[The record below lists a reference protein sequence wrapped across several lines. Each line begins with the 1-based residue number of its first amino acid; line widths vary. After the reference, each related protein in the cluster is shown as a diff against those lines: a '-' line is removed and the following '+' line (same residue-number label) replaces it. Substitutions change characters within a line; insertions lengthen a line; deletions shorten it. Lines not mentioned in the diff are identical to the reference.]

1 MMRRNRFKGCF
12 QPIGKTMH
20 HWGYIVIGS
29 VVGSTLLSVAA
40 NIASPQSIAQAQT
53 NPQANQKD
61 SLGES
66 LLNNML
72 GADALRPQNSAPNT
86 APNTTQP
93 AQTAPTSTPSRGRQ
107 IVQATTFPDIQG
119 NWAQAFIQALASR
132 GIIRGFPDGTFR
144 PNAPVTRAQF
154 AAMIRQA
161 FEQPLERPATQFS
174 DIPANFWALDAI
186 QEAYRMG
193 FMEGYPNNIFLPD
206 QNIPRVQVLVALVS
220 GLDLS
225 APAQS
230 TALLNRTFQ
239 DAAQIP
245 DWAQTS
251 IAAATVN
258 QMVVNYPNVAF
269 LNPNQTATRA
279 DVAAFIYQALVS
291 RGQLPQIPPST
302 VASRYIVGYEPI
314 AQDPPPPTPEQ
325 VAALRRQYLLPAP
338 PVEEQLRRIVR
349 GGSSINTPTAFGAQT
364 GNIFFGATY
373 QEQVRFFDEDDGAV
387 VVGFGV
393 GDARKIVALETA
405 VSIYDLFGDTFEDGG
420 VSFKLHRLIGDDLA
434 VAVGV
439 ENAIV
444 WGNTDG
450 DQSVYGVV
458 SKVFRLRENPSDPFS
473 RLTASVGLG
482 GGRFR
487 SENDIEDKEGS
498 TNVFGS
504 VGLQVVEPIT
514 LIADW
519 TGQDLYLGASIVPI
533 KGVPLVITPAVA
545 DVTGNAGDEPRFI
558 LGIGYGLSF

>member
-1 MMRRNRFKGCF
+1 MMRRYRFKGCF

-20 HWGYIVIGS
+20 HWGYRVIGS
-29 VVGSTLLSVAA
+29 VLGGTLLSVAA
-40 NIASPQSIAQAQT
+40 NIVGPESIAQAQT
-53 NPQANQKD
+53 NPPANQKS

-86 APNTTQP
+86 TQP
-93 AQTAPTSTPSRGRQ
+93 AQTAPKSTPSRGRQ

-119 NWAQAFIQALASR
+119 NWAQAFIEALASR
-132 GIIRGFPDGTFR
+132 GIIQGFPDGTFR

-161 FEQPLERPATQFS
+161 FDQPLERPATQFA

-225 APAQS
+225 APAQT
-230 TALLNRTFQ
+230 TALLNQTFQ

-291 RGQLPQIPPST
+291 QNQLPQIPPTT

-314 AQDPPPPTPEQ
+314 AQEPPTPPTPTPEQ
-325 VAALRRQYLLPAP
+325 LAALRRQYLLPAP

-373 QEQVRFFDEDDGAV
+373 QEDVRFFDEDDGAV

-393 GDARKIVALETA
+393 GDARRIVALETA

-434 VAVGV
+434 VAIGV

-487 SENDIEDKEGS
+487 SEDDIEDKDGT

-504 VGLQVVEPIT
+504 VGLQVVEPVT

-533 KGVPLVITPAVA
+533 QGVPLVITPAVA
-545 DVTGNAGDEPRFI
+545 DVTGNAGDDPRFI

>member
-1 MMRRNRFKGCF
+1 MMRRYRFKGCF

-20 HWGYIVIGS
+20 YWGYRVIGS
-29 VVGSTLLSVAA
+29 VLGGTLLSVAA
-40 NIASPQSIAQAQT
+40 NIASPESIAQAQT
-53 NPQANQKD
+53 NPPANQKS

-72 GADALRPQNSAPNT
+72 GADALRPQNS

-119 NWAQAFIQALASR
+119 NWAQAFIEALASR

-230 TALLNRTFQ
+230 TALLNQAFQ

-245 DWAQTS
+245 DWAQS
-251 IAAATVN
+251 SVAAATVN

-291 RGQLPQIPPST
+291 QNQLPQIPPTT

-314 AQDPPPPTPEQ
+314 AQEPPPPTPEQ
-325 VAALRRQYLLPAP
+325 LAALRRQYLLPAP

-393 GDARKIVALETA
+393 GDARRIVALETA

-458 SKVFRLRENPSDPFS
+458 SKVFRLREDSSEPLS

-487 SENDIEDKEGS
+487 SLDDIEDKEGS

-504 VGLQVVEPIT
+504 IGLQVVEPVT

-533 KGVPLVITPAVA
+533 QGVPLVITPAVA

>member
-1 MMRRNRFKGCF
+1 
-12 QPIGKTMH
+12 MH

-86 APNTTQP
+86 TQP

-107 IVQATTFPDIQG
+107 IVQATTFPDIQD
-119 NWAQAFIQALASR
+119 NWAQAFIQALAAR
-132 GIIRGFPDGTFR
+132 GIIQGFPDGTFR

-230 TALLNRTFQ
+230 TALLNQAFQ

-291 RGQLPQIPPST
+291 QGQLPQIPPTT

-314 AQDPPPPTPEQ
+314 AQEPPPPTPEQ

-393 GDARKIVALETA
+393 GDAKKIVALETA

-533 KGVPLVITPAVA
+533 QGVPLVITPAVA
-545 DVTGNAGDEPRFI
+545 DVTGNAGDDPRFI

>member
-1 MMRRNRFKGCF
+1 MMRRYRFKGCF

-20 HWGYIVIGS
+20 HWGYRVIGS
-29 VVGSTLLSVAA
+29 VLGGTLLSVAA
-40 NIASPQSIAQAQT
+40 NIVGPESIAQAQT
-53 NPQANQKD
+53 NPPANQKS

-86 APNTTQP
+86 TQP
-93 AQTAPTSTPSRGRQ
+93 AQTAPKSTPSRGRQ

-119 NWAQAFIQALASR
+119 NWAQAFIEALASR
-132 GIIRGFPDGTFR
+132 GIIQGFPDGTFR

-161 FEQPLERPATQFS
+161 FDQPLERPATQFA

-225 APAQS
+225 APAQT
-230 TALLNRTFQ
+230 TALLNQTFQ

-251 IAAATVN
+251 VAAATVN

-291 RGQLPQIPPST
+291 QNQLPQIPPTT

-314 AQDPPPPTPEQ
+314 AQEPPTPPTPTPEQ
-325 VAALRRQYLLPAP
+325 LAALRRQYLLPAP

-373 QEQVRFFDEDDGAV
+373 QEDVRFFDEDDGAV

-393 GDARKIVALETA
+393 GDARRIVALETA

-434 VAVGV
+434 VAIGV

-487 SENDIEDKEGS
+487 SEDDIEDKDGT

-504 VGLQVVEPIT
+504 VGLQVVEPVT

-533 KGVPLVITPAVA
+533 QGVPLVITPAVA
-545 DVTGNAGDEPRFI
+545 DVTGNAGDDPRFI

>member
-1 MMRRNRFKGCF
+1 MRRYRFKGCF

-20 HWGYIVIGS
+20 HWGYRVIGS
-29 VVGSTLLSVAA
+29 VLGGTLLSVAA
-40 NIASPQSIAQAQT
+40 NIASLESIAQAQT
-53 NPQANQKD
+53 NPPANQKS

-86 APNTTQP
+86 TQP
-93 AQTAPTSTPSRGRQ
+93 AQTAPKSTPSRGRQ

-119 NWAQAFIQALASR
+119 NWAQAFIEALASR
-132 GIIRGFPDGTFR
+132 GIIQGFPDGTFR

-161 FEQPLERPATQFS
+161 FEQPLERPATQFA

-225 APAQS
+225 APAQT
-230 TALLNRTFQ
+230 TALLNQAFQ

-251 IAAATVN
+251 VAAATVN

-291 RGQLPQIPPST
+291 QNQLPQIPPTT

-314 AQDPPPPTPEQ
+314 AQEPPTPPTPTPEQ
-325 VAALRRQYLLPAP
+325 LAALRRQYLLPAP

-373 QEQVRFFDEDDGAV
+373 QEDVRFFDEDDGAV

-393 GDARKIVALETA
+393 GDARRIVALETA

-434 VAVGV
+434 VAIGV
-439 ENAIV
+439 ENAII

-458 SKVFRLRENPSDPFS
+458 SKVFRLRENPNDPFS

-487 SENDIEDKEGS
+487 SEDDIEDKDGT

-504 VGLQVVEPIT
+504 VGLQVVEPVT

-533 KGVPLVITPAVA
+533 QGVPLVITPAVA
-545 DVTGNAGDEPRFI
+545 DVTGNAGDDPRFI

>member
-1 MMRRNRFKGCF
+1 
-12 QPIGKTMH
+12 MH
-20 HWGYIVIGS
+20 HWGYIVISS
-29 VVGSTLLSVAA
+29 VVGSTLLSLAA
-40 NIASPQSIAQAQT
+40 NITSPQSIAQAQT
-53 NPQANQKD
+53 NPQANQKG

-72 GADALRPQNSAPNT
+72 GADALRPQNS

-119 NWAQAFIQALASR
+119 NWAQAFIEALAAR
-132 GIIRGFPDGTFR
+132 GIIQGFPDGTFR

-161 FEQPLERPATQFS
+161 FDQPLERPGTQFS

-225 APAQS
+225 APDQS
-230 TALLNRTFQ
+230 TALLNQAFQ

-245 DWAQTS
+245 DWAQNS
-251 IAAATVN
+251 VAAATVN

-291 RGQLPQIPPST
+291 QGQLPQIPPST

-314 AQDPPPPTPEQ
+314 AQEPPTPPTPTPEQ
-325 VAALRRQYLLPAP
+325 LAALRRQYLLPAP

-349 GGSSINTPTAFGAQT
+349 GGSSINSPTAFGAQT

-393 GDARKIVALETA
+393 GDARRIVALETA

-420 VSFKLHRLIGDDLA
+420 ISFKLHRLIGDDLA
-434 VAVGV
+434 VAIGV

-458 SKVFRLRENPSDPFS
+458 SKVFRLRENSSDPFS

-487 SENDIEDKEGS
+487 SEEDIEDKEGT

-504 VGLQVVEPIT
+504 IGLQVVEPVT

-533 KGVPLVITPAVA
+533 QGVPLVITPAVA

>member
-1 MMRRNRFKGCF
+1 
-12 QPIGKTMH
+12 MH

-40 NIASPQSIAQAQT
+40 NIASPQGIAQAQT
-53 NPQANQKD
+53 NPQANQKG

-86 APNTTQP
+86 TQP
-93 AQTAPTSTPSRGRQ
+93 AQTAPKSTPSRGRQ

-119 NWAQAFIQALASR
+119 NWAQAFIEALAAR
-132 GIIRGFPDGTFR
+132 GIIQGFPDGTFR

-225 APAQS
+225 APAQT
-230 TALLNRTFQ
+230 TAILNQTFQ

-291 RGQLPQIPPST
+291 QNQLPQIPPTT

-314 AQDPPPPTPEQ
+314 AQEPPTPTPEQ

-373 QEQVRFFDEDDGAV
+373 QEDVRFFDEDDGAV

-393 GDARKIVALETA
+393 GDARRIVALETA

-458 SKVFRLRENPSDPFS
+458 SKVFRLRENPNDPFG

-487 SENDIEDKEGS
+487 SEDDIEDKEGS

-504 VGLQVVEPIT
+504 VGLQVVEPVT

-533 KGVPLVITPAVA
+533 QGVPLVITPAVA
-545 DVTGNAGDEPRFI
+545 DVTGNAGEEPRFI

>member
-1 MMRRNRFKGCF
+1 MMRRYRFEGCF

-20 HWGYIVIGS
+20 HWGYLVIGS
-29 VVGSTLLSVAA
+29 ILGSTLLSVAA
-40 NIASPQSIAQAQT
+40 NIASPPSIAQAQT
-53 NPQANQKD
+53 NPQANQKG

-72 GADALRPQNSAPNT
+72 GADTPRPQNSAPNT
-86 APNTTQP
+86 TQP
-93 AQTAPTSTPSRGRQ
+93 TQTAPTSTPSRGRQ

-119 NWAQAFIQALASR
+119 NWAQAFIEALASR

-161 FEQPLERPATQFS
+161 FDQPLERPATQFS

-193 FMEGYPNNIFLPD
+193 FMEGYPNSIFLPD

-225 APAQS
+225 APAQT
-230 TALLNRTFQ
+230 TALLNQTFQ

-279 DVAAFIYQALVS
+279 DVAAFIYQSLVS
-291 RGQLPQIPPST
+291 KGQLPQIPPTT

-314 AQDPPPPTPEQ
+314 AQEPPTPTPEQ

-387 VVGFGV
+387 VLGFGL
-393 GDARKIVALETA
+393 GDARRIVALETA

-434 VAVGV
+434 VAIGV

-487 SENDIEDKEGS
+487 SEEDIEDKDGT

-504 VGLQVVEPIT
+504 VGLQVVEPVT

-519 TGQDLYLGASIVPI
+519 NGQDLYLGASIVPI
-533 KGVPLVITPAVA
+533 QGVPLVITPAVA
-545 DVTGNAGDEPRFI
+545 DVTGNAGDDPRFI

>member
-1 MMRRNRFKGCF
+1 MRRYRFKGCF

-86 APNTTQP
+86 TQP

-107 IVQATTFPDIQG
+107 IVQATTFPDIQD
-119 NWAQAFIQALASR
+119 NWAQAFIQALAAR
-132 GIIRGFPDGTFR
+132 GIIQGFPDGTFR

-230 TALLNRTFQ
+230 TALLNQAFQ

-291 RGQLPQIPPST
+291 QGQLPQIPPTT

-314 AQDPPPPTPEQ
+314 AQEPPPPTPEQ

-393 GDARKIVALETA
+393 GDAKKIVALETA

-533 KGVPLVITPAVA
+533 QGVPLVITPAVA
-545 DVTGNAGDEPRFI
+545 DVTGNAGDDPRFI

>member
-1 MMRRNRFKGCF
+1 MMRRYRFKGCF

-20 HWGYIVIGS
+20 HWGYRVIGS
-29 VVGSTLLSVAA
+29 VLGGTLLSVAA
-40 NIASPQSIAQAQT
+40 NIASPESIAQAQT
-53 NPQANQKD
+53 NPPANQKS

-86 APNTTQP
+86 TQP
-93 AQTAPTSTPSRGRQ
+93 AQTAPKSTPSRGRQ

-119 NWAQAFIQALASR
+119 NWAQAFIEALASR
-132 GIIRGFPDGTFR
+132 GIIQGFPDGTFR

-161 FEQPLERPATQFS
+161 FDQPLERPATQFS
-174 DIPANFWALDAI
+174 DIPANFWALEAI

-193 FMEGYPNNIFLPD
+193 FIEGYPNNIFLPD

-230 TALLNRTFQ
+230 TALLNQTFQ

-251 IAAATVN
+251 VAAATVN

-291 RGQLPQIPPST
+291 QNQLPQIPPTT

-314 AQDPPPPTPEQ
+314 AQEPPTPPTPTPEQ
-325 VAALRRQYLLPAP
+325 LAALRRQYLLPAP
-338 PVEEQLRRIVR
+338 PVEEQLRRIVV

-373 QEQVRFFDEDDGAV
+373 QEDVRFSDEDDGAV

-393 GDARKIVALETA
+393 GDARRIVALETA

-420 VSFKLHRLIGDDLA
+420 VSFKVHRLIGDDLA
-434 VAVGV
+434 VAIGV

-458 SKVFRLRENPSDPFS
+458 SKVFRLRENPNDPFG

-487 SENDIEDKEGS
+487 SEDDIEDKDGT

-504 VGLQVVEPIT
+504 VGLQVVEPVT

-533 KGVPLVITPAVA
+533 QGVPLVITPAVA

>member
-1 MMRRNRFKGCF
+1 MMRRYRFKGCF

-20 HWGYIVIGS
+20 HWGYMVIGS

-53 NPQANQKD
+53 NPQANQEG

-86 APNTTQP
+86 TQP

-107 IVQATTFPDIQG
+107 LVQATTFPDIQG
-119 NWAQAFIQALASR
+119 NWAQAFIEALAAR
-132 GIIRGFPDGTFR
+132 GIIQGFPDGTFR

-161 FEQPLERPATQFS
+161 FDQPLERAGTQFA

-230 TALLNRTFQ
+230 TALLNQAFQ

-245 DWAQTS
+245 DWAQNS
-251 IAAATVN
+251 VAAATVN

-291 RGQLPQIPPST
+291 QGQLPQIPPST

-314 AQDPPPPTPEQ
+314 AQEPPTPTPEQ
-325 VAALRRQYLLPAP
+325 LAALRRQYLLPAP
-338 PVEEQLRRIVR
+338 PVEERLRRIVV

-364 GNIFFGATY
+364 GDIFFGATY

-387 VVGFGV
+387 VLGFGV
-393 GDARKIVALETA
+393 GDARRIVALETA

-434 VAVGV
+434 VAIGV

-458 SKVFRLRENPSDPFS
+458 SKVFRLRENSSDPFS

-487 SENDIEDKEGS
+487 SEDDIEDKEGS

-504 VGLQVVEPIT
+504 VGVQVVEPVT
-514 LIADW
+514 LIANW

-533 KGVPLVITPAVA
+533 QGVPLVITPAVA

>member
-1 MMRRNRFKGCF
+1 MMRRYRFKGCF

-20 HWGYIVIGS
+20 HWGYRVIGS
-29 VVGSTLLSVAA
+29 VLGGTLLSVAA
-40 NIASPQSIAQAQT
+40 NIASLESIAQAQT
-53 NPQANQKD
+53 NPPANQKG

-72 GADALRPQNSAPNT
+72 GADALRPQNS

-119 NWAQAFIQALASR
+119 NWAQAFIEALASR
-132 GIIRGFPDGTFR
+132 GIIQGFPDGTFR

-161 FEQPLERPATQFS
+161 FDQPLERPATQFA

-193 FMEGYPNNIFLPD
+193 FIEGYPNNIFLPD

-230 TALLNRTFQ
+230 TALLNQAFQ

-258 QMVVNYPNVAF
+258 QIVVNYPNVAF

-291 RGQLPQIPPST
+291 QNQLPQIPPTT

-314 AQDPPPPTPEQ
+314 AQEPPTPTPEQ

-373 QEQVRFFDEDDGAV
+373 QEDVRFFDEDDGAV

-393 GDARKIVALETA
+393 GDARRIVALETA

-458 SKVFRLRENPSDPFS
+458 SKVFRLRENPNDPFG

-487 SENDIEDKEGS
+487 SEDDIEDKDGT

-504 VGLQVVEPIT
+504 VGLQVVEPVT

-533 KGVPLVITPAVA
+533 QGVPLVITPAVA
-545 DVTGNAGDEPRFI
+545 DVTGNAGEEPRFI

>member
-1 MMRRNRFKGCF
+1 
-12 QPIGKTMH
+12 MH
-20 HWGYIVIGS
+20 HWGYRVIGS
-29 VVGSTLLSVAA
+29 VLGGTLLSVAA
-40 NIASPQSIAQAQT
+40 NIASLESIAQAQT
-53 NPQANQKD
+53 NPPANQKG

-72 GADALRPQNSAPNT
+72 GADALRPQNS

-119 NWAQAFIQALASR
+119 NWAQAFIEALASR
-132 GIIRGFPDGTFR
+132 GIIQGFPDGTFR

-161 FEQPLERPATQFS
+161 FDQPLERPATQFA

-193 FMEGYPNNIFLPD
+193 FIEGYPNNIFLPD

-230 TALLNRTFQ
+230 TALLNQAFQ

-258 QMVVNYPNVAF
+258 QIVVNYPNVAF

-291 RGQLPQIPPST
+291 QNQLPQIPPTT

-314 AQDPPPPTPEQ
+314 AQEPPTPTPEQ

-373 QEQVRFFDEDDGAV
+373 QEDVRFFDEDDGAV

-393 GDARKIVALETA
+393 GDARRIVALETA

-458 SKVFRLRENPSDPFS
+458 SKVFRLRENPNDPFG

-487 SENDIEDKEGS
+487 SEDDIEDKDGT

-504 VGLQVVEPIT
+504 VGLQVVEPVT

-533 KGVPLVITPAVA
+533 QGVPLVITPAVA
-545 DVTGNAGDEPRFI
+545 DVTGNAGEEPRFI

>member
-1 MMRRNRFKGCF
+1 MMRRYRFKGCF

-86 APNTTQP
+86 TQP

-107 IVQATTFPDIQG
+107 IVQATTFPDIQD
-119 NWAQAFIQALASR
+119 NWAQAFIQALAAR
-132 GIIRGFPDGTFR
+132 GIIQGFPDGTFR

-487 SENDIEDKEGS
+487 SENDIEDKEGT

-545 DVTGNAGDEPRFI
+545 DVTGNAGDDPRFI

>member
-1 MMRRNRFKGCF
+1 
-12 QPIGKTMH
+12 MH

>member
-1 MMRRNRFKGCF
+1 VMRRYRFKGCF
-12 QPIGKTMH
+12 QPIGRTMH
-20 HWGYIVIGS
+20 HWGYWVIGS
-29 VVGSTLLSVAA
+29 VLGSTLLSVAA
-40 NIASPQSIAQAQT
+40 NIASPPSIAQAQT
-53 NPQANQKD
+53 NPQANQKG

-86 APNTTQP
+86 TQP
-93 AQTAPTSTPSRGRQ
+93 TQTAPTSTPSRGRQ

-119 NWAQAFIQALASR
+119 NWAQAFIEGLASR

-161 FEQPLERPATQFS
+161 FDQPLERPATQFS

-193 FMEGYPNNIFLPD
+193 FLEGYPNNIFLPD

-230 TALLNRTFQ
+230 TALLNQAFQ

-279 DVAAFIYQALVS
+279 DVAAFIYQSLVS
-291 RGQLPQIPPST
+291 QGQLPQIPPTT

-314 AQDPPPPTPEQ
+314 AQDPPTPTPEQ

-393 GDARKIVALETA
+393 GDARRIVALETA

-434 VAVGV
+434 VAIGV

-458 SKVFRLRENPSDPFS
+458 SKVFRLRENPSDPFG

-487 SENDIEDKEGS
+487 SEEAIEDKEGT

-504 VGLQVVEPIT
+504 VGLQVVEPVT

-519 TGQDLYLGASIVPI
+519 NGQDLYLGASIVPI
-533 KGVPLVITPAVA
+533 QGVPLVITPAVA
-545 DVTGNAGDEPRFI
+545 DVTGNAGDDPRFI

>member
-1 MMRRNRFKGCF
+1 MMRRYQFKGCLE
-12 QPIGKTMH
+12 PIGKTMH
-20 HWGYIVIGS
+20 HWGYS
-29 VVGSTLLSVAA
+29 VMGAVLGSTLLTIPL
-40 NIASPQSIAQAQT
+40 NIVNSENIAQAQT
-53 NPQANQKD
+53 NP

-72 GADALRPQNSAPNT
+72 GAEALRPQNSAPNPT
-86 APNTTQP
+86 QAAPTT
-93 AQTAPTSTPSRGRQ
+93 PTSTPSRGVELAQ
-107 IVQATTFPDIQG
+107 GVTFPDIQG
-119 NWAQAFIQALASR
+119 NWAQAFIENLASR

-144 PNAPVTRAQF
+144 PNTPVTRAQF

-161 FEQPLERPATQFS
+161 FDQPLERPRTRFV
-174 DIPANFWALDAI
+174 DIPVNFWALEAI

-193 FMEGYPNNIFLPD
+193 FMEGYPNNIFFPD

-225 APAQS
+225 VPAQS
-230 TALLNRTFQ
+230 TAILNQTFE
-239 DAAQIP
+239 DAVQIP
-245 DWAQTS
+245 DWAKNS

-269 LNPNQTATRA
+269 LNPNQIATRA

-291 RGQLPQIPPST
+291 QGKLPPLQPT
-302 VASRYIVGYEPI
+302 NVATRYIVGYETI
-314 AQDPPPPTPEQ
+314 VQEPTPEQ
-325 VAALRRQYLLPAP
+325 VAALRREYLFPAP
-338 PVEEQLRRIVR
+338 PVEERLRRIVR

-364 GNIFFGATY
+364 GDIFLGATY

-387 VVGFGV
+387 VLGFGL
-393 GDARKIVALETA
+393 GDERRLVALETA
-405 VSIYDLFGDTFEDGG
+405 VSIYDLFDDTFEDGG
-420 VSFKLHRLIGDDLA
+420 ISFKLHRLIGDDLS

-458 SKVFRLRENPSDPFS
+458 SKVFRLRDNPSDPFS

-487 SENDIEDKEGS
+487 SEDDIEDKEGS

-504 VGLQVVEPIT
+504 VGLQVVEPVT

-533 KGVPLVITPAVA
+533 PGVPLVITPAVA

>member
-1 MMRRNRFKGCF
+1 VMRRYRFKGCF

-20 HWGYIVIGS
+20 HWGYRVIGS
-29 VVGSTLLSVAA
+29 VLGGTLLSVAA
-40 NIASPQSIAQAQT
+40 NIASPESIAQAQT
-53 NPQANQKD
+53 NPPANQKS

-86 APNTTQP
+86 TQP
-93 AQTAPTSTPSRGRQ
+93 AQTVPKSTPSRGRQ

-119 NWAQAFIQALASR
+119 NWAQAFIEALAAR
-132 GIIRGFPDGTFR
+132 GIIQGFPDGTFR

-161 FEQPLERPATQFS
+161 FDQPLERPATQFA

-186 QEAYRMG
+186 QEAYRME
-193 FMEGYPNNIFLPD
+193 FIEGYPNNIFLPD

-230 TALLNRTFQ
+230 TALLNQAFQ

-251 IAAATVN
+251 VAAATVN

-291 RGQLPQIPPST
+291 QGQLPQIPPST

-314 AQDPPPPTPEQ
+314 AQEPPTPPTPTPEQ

-338 PVEEQLRRIVR
+338 PVEERLRRIVV

-364 GNIFFGATY
+364 GDIFFGATY

-393 GDARKIVALETA
+393 GDARRIVALETA

-434 VAVGV
+434 VAIGV

-458 SKVFRLRENPSDPFS
+458 SKVFRLRENSSDPFS

-487 SENDIEDKEGS
+487 SEDDIEDKEGS

-504 VGLQVVEPIT
+504 VGLQVVEPVT
-514 LIADW
+514 LIANW

-533 KGVPLVITPAVA
+533 QGVPLVITPAVA

>member
-1 MMRRNRFKGCF
+1 MMRRYRFKGCF
-12 QPIGKTMH
+12 EPTGKTMH
-20 HWGYIVIGS
+20 HWGYQVLGS
-29 VVGSTLLSVAA
+29 VLGSTLLSVAA
-40 NIASPQSIAQAQT
+40 NIASPQNIAQAQT
-53 NPQANQKD
+53 NPPTNQKG

-86 APNTTQP
+86 TQP
-93 AQTAPTSTPSRGRQ
+93 AQVAPTSPPSRGVQ

-119 NWAQAFIQALASR
+119 NWAQAFIEALAAR
-132 GIIRGFPDGTFR
+132 GIIQGFPDGTFR

-161 FEQPLERPATQFS
+161 FDQPLERQGTQFA

-193 FMEGYPNNIFLPD
+193 FLEGYPNNIFLPD

-230 TALLNRTFQ
+230 TAILNQIFQ

-245 DWAQTS
+245 GWAQNS

-291 RGQLPQIPPST
+291 QGQLPPLPPST
-302 VASRYIVGYEPI
+302 VATRYIVGYEPI
-314 AQDPPPPTPEQ
+314 AQEPPTPTPEQ

-338 PVEEQLRRIVR
+338 PVEERLRRIVV

-364 GNIFFGATY
+364 GDIFFGATY

-393 GDARKIVALETA
+393 GDARRIVALETA

-434 VAVGV
+434 VAIGV

-458 SKVFRLRENPSDPFS
+458 SKVFRLRENSSEPLS

-487 SENDIEDKEGS
+487 SLDDIEDKEGS

-504 VGLQVVEPIT
+504 IGLQVVEPVT
-514 LIADW
+514 LIANW

-533 KGVPLVITPAVA
+533 QGVPLVITPAVA

>member
-1 MMRRNRFKGCF
+1 
-12 QPIGKTMH
+12 MH
-20 HWGYIVIGS
+20 HWGYRVIGS
-29 VVGSTLLSVAA
+29 VLGGTLLSVAA
-40 NIASPQSIAQAQT
+40 NIAGAESIAQAQT
-53 NPQANQKD
+53 NPPANQKS

-86 APNTTQP
+86 TQP
-93 AQTAPTSTPSRGRQ
+93 AQTAPKSTPSRGRQ

-119 NWAQAFIQALASR
+119 NWAQAFIEALASR
-132 GIIRGFPDGTFR
+132 GIIQGFPDGTFR

-161 FEQPLERPATQFS
+161 FEQPLERPATQFA

-225 APAQS
+225 APAQT
-230 TALLNRTFQ
+230 TALLNQAFQ

-251 IAAATVN
+251 VAAATVN

-291 RGQLPQIPPST
+291 QNQLPQIPPTT

-314 AQDPPPPTPEQ
+314 AQEPPTPPTPTPEQ
-325 VAALRRQYLLPAP
+325 LAALRRQYLLPAP

-373 QEQVRFFDEDDGAV
+373 QEDVRFFDEDDGAV

-393 GDARKIVALETA
+393 GDARRIVALETA

-434 VAVGV
+434 VAIGV
-439 ENAIV
+439 ENAII

-458 SKVFRLRENPSDPFS
+458 SKVFRLRENPNDPFS

-487 SENDIEDKEGS
+487 SEDDIEDKDGT

-504 VGLQVVEPIT
+504 VGLQVVEPVT

-533 KGVPLVITPAVA
+533 QGVPLVITPAVA
-545 DVTGNAGDEPRFI
+545 DVTGNAGDDPRFI

>member
-1 MMRRNRFKGCF
+1 MMRRYRFKGCF

-40 NIASPQSIAQAQT
+40 NIASPQGIAQAQT
-53 NPQANQKD
+53 NPQANQKG

-86 APNTTQP
+86 TQP
-93 AQTAPTSTPSRGRQ
+93 AQTAPKSTPSRGRQ

-119 NWAQAFIQALASR
+119 NWAQAFIEALAAR
-132 GIIRGFPDGTFR
+132 GIIQGFPDGTFR

-225 APAQS
+225 APAQT
-230 TALLNRTFQ
+230 TAILNQTFQ

-291 RGQLPQIPPST
+291 QNQLPQIPPTT

-314 AQDPPPPTPEQ
+314 AQEPPTPTPEQ

-373 QEQVRFFDEDDGAV
+373 QEDVRFFDEDDGAV

-393 GDARKIVALETA
+393 GDARRIVALETA

-458 SKVFRLRENPSDPFS
+458 SKVFRLRENPNDPFG

-487 SENDIEDKEGS
+487 SEDDIEDKDGT

-504 VGLQVVEPIT
+504 VGLQVVEPVT

-533 KGVPLVITPAVA
+533 QGVPLVITPAVA
-545 DVTGNAGDEPRFI
+545 DVTGNAGEEPRFI

>member
-1 MMRRNRFKGCF
+1 
-12 QPIGKTMH
+12 MH
-20 HWGYIVIGS
+20 HWGYRVIGS
-29 VVGSTLLSVAA
+29 VLGGTLLTVAA
-40 NIASPQSIAQAQT
+40 NIASLESIAQAQT
-53 NPQANQKD
+53 NPPANQKS

-86 APNTTQP
+86 TQP
-93 AQTAPTSTPSRGRQ
+93 AQTAPKSTPSRGRQ

-119 NWAQAFIQALASR
+119 NWAQAFIEALASR
-132 GIIRGFPDGTFR
+132 GIIQGFPDGTFR

-161 FEQPLERPATQFS
+161 FEQPLERPATQFA

-225 APAQS
+225 APAQT
-230 TALLNRTFQ
+230 TALLNQAFQ

-251 IAAATVN
+251 VAAATVN

-291 RGQLPQIPPST
+291 QNQLPQIPPTT

-314 AQDPPPPTPEQ
+314 AQEPPTPPTPTPEQ
-325 VAALRRQYLLPAP
+325 LAALRRQYLLPAP

-373 QEQVRFFDEDDGAV
+373 QEDVRFFDEDDGAV

-393 GDARKIVALETA
+393 GDARRIVALETA

-434 VAVGV
+434 VAIGV
-439 ENAIV
+439 ENAII

-458 SKVFRLRENPSDPFS
+458 SKVFRLRENPNDPFS

-487 SENDIEDKEGS
+487 SEDDIEDKDGT

-504 VGLQVVEPIT
+504 VGLQVVEPVT

-533 KGVPLVITPAVA
+533 QGVPLVITPAVA
-545 DVTGNAGDEPRFI
+545 DVTGNAGDDPRFI

>member
-1 MMRRNRFKGCF
+1 MMRRYRFKGCF

-86 APNTTQP
+86 TQP

-107 IVQATTFPDIQG
+107 IVQATTFPDIQD
-119 NWAQAFIQALASR
+119 NWAQAFIQALAAR
-132 GIIRGFPDGTFR
+132 GIIQGFPDGTFR

-230 TALLNRTFQ
+230 TALLNQAFQ

-291 RGQLPQIPPST
+291 QGQLPQIPPTT

-314 AQDPPPPTPEQ
+314 AQEPPPPTPEQ

-393 GDARKIVALETA
+393 GDAKKIVALETA

-533 KGVPLVITPAVA
+533 QGVPLVITPAVA
-545 DVTGNAGDEPRFI
+545 DVTGNAGDDPRFI

>member
-1 MMRRNRFKGCF
+1 
-12 QPIGKTMH
+12 
-20 HWGYIVIGS
+20 
-29 VVGSTLLSVAA
+29 
-40 NIASPQSIAQAQT
+40 
-53 NPQANQKD
+53 
-61 SLGES
+61 
-66 LLNNML
+66 ML

-86 APNTTQP
+86 TQP
-93 AQTAPTSTPSRGRQ
+93 AQTAPKSTPSRGRQ

-119 NWAQAFIQALASR
+119 NWAQAFIEALAAR
-132 GIIRGFPDGTFR
+132 GIIQGFPDGTFR

-225 APAQS
+225 APAQT
-230 TALLNRTFQ
+230 TAILNQTFQ

-291 RGQLPQIPPST
+291 QNQLPQIPPTT

-314 AQDPPPPTPEQ
+314 AQEPPTPTPEQ

-373 QEQVRFFDEDDGAV
+373 QEDVRFFDEDDGAV

-393 GDARKIVALETA
+393 GDARRIVALETA

-458 SKVFRLRENPSDPFS
+458 SKVFRLRENPNDPFG

-487 SENDIEDKEGS
+487 SEDDIEDKEGS

-504 VGLQVVEPIT
+504 VGLQVVEPVT

-533 KGVPLVITPAVA
+533 QGVPLVITPAVA
-545 DVTGNAGDEPRFI
+545 DVTGNAGEEPRFI

>member
-1 MMRRNRFKGCF
+1 MMRRYRFKGCF

-20 HWGYIVIGS
+20 HWGYIVISS

-53 NPQANQKD
+53 NPQANQKG

-72 GADALRPQNSAPNT
+72 GADALRPQNS

-119 NWAQAFIQALASR
+119 NWAQAFIEALAAR
-132 GIIRGFPDGTFR
+132 GIIQGFPDGTFR

-161 FEQPLERPATQFS
+161 FDQPLERAGTQFT

-193 FMEGYPNNIFLPD
+193 FLEGYPNNIFLPA

-230 TALLNRTFQ
+230 TALLNQAFQ

-245 DWAQTS
+245 DWAQNS
-251 IAAATVN
+251 VAAATVN

-291 RGQLPQIPPST
+291 QGQLPQLPPST

-314 AQDPPPPTPEQ
+314 AQEPPTPPTPTPEQ
-325 VAALRRQYLLPAP
+325 LTALRRQYLLPAP
-338 PVEEQLRRIVR
+338 PVEERLRRIVG
-349 GGSSINTPTAFGAQT
+349 GGSSINSPTAFGAQT
-364 GNIFFGATY
+364 GDIFFGATY

-393 GDARKIVALETA
+393 GDARRIVALETA

-420 VSFKLHRLIGDDLA
+420 ISFKLHRLIGDDLA
-434 VAVGV
+434 VAIGV

-487 SENDIEDKEGS
+487 SEDDIEDKEGS

-504 VGLQVVEPIT
+504 VGLQVVEPVT

-533 KGVPLVITPAVA
+533 QGVPLVITPAVA

>member
-1 MMRRNRFKGCF
+1 
-12 QPIGKTMH
+12 MH
-20 HWGYIVIGS
+20 HWGYRVIGS
-29 VVGSTLLSVAA
+29 VLGGTLLSVAA
-40 NIASPQSIAQAQT
+40 NIASLESIAQAQT
-53 NPQANQKD
+53 NPPANQKG

-72 GADALRPQNSAPNT
+72 GADALRPQNS

-119 NWAQAFIQALASR
+119 NWAQAFIEALAAR
-132 GIIRGFPDGTFR
+132 GIIQGFPDGTFR

-225 APAQS
+225 APAQT
-230 TALLNRTFQ
+230 TALLNQAFQ

-251 IAAATVN
+251 VAAATVN

-291 RGQLPQIPPST
+291 QNQLPQIPPTT

-314 AQDPPPPTPEQ
+314 AQEPPTPPTPTPEQ
-325 VAALRRQYLLPAP
+325 LAALRRQYLLPAP

-373 QEQVRFFDEDDGAV
+373 QEDVRFFDEDDGAV

-393 GDARKIVALETA
+393 GDARRIVALETA

-434 VAVGV
+434 VAIGV
-439 ENAIV
+439 ENAII

-458 SKVFRLRENPSDPFS
+458 SKVFRLRENPNDPFS

-487 SENDIEDKEGS
+487 SEDDIEDKDGT

-504 VGLQVVEPIT
+504 VGLQVVEPVT

-533 KGVPLVITPAVA
+533 QGVPLVITPAVA
-545 DVTGNAGDEPRFI
+545 DVTGNAGDDPRFI

>member
-1 MMRRNRFKGCF
+1 MMRRYRFKGCF

-20 HWGYIVIGS
+20 HWGYRVIGS
-29 VVGSTLLSVAA
+29 VLGGTLLSVAA
-40 NIASPQSIAQAQT
+40 NIAGAESIAQAQT
-53 NPQANQKD
+53 NPPANQKS

-86 APNTTQP
+86 TQP
-93 AQTAPTSTPSRGRQ
+93 AQTAPKSTPSRGRQ

-119 NWAQAFIQALASR
+119 NWAQAFIEALASR
-132 GIIRGFPDGTFR
+132 GIIQGFPDGTFR

-161 FEQPLERPATQFS
+161 FEQPLERPATQFA

-225 APAQS
+225 APAQT
-230 TALLNRTFQ
+230 TALLNQAFQ

-251 IAAATVN
+251 VAAATVN

-291 RGQLPQIPPST
+291 QNQLPQIPPTT

-314 AQDPPPPTPEQ
+314 AQEPPTPPTPTPEQ
-325 VAALRRQYLLPAP
+325 LAALRRQYLLPAP

-373 QEQVRFFDEDDGAV
+373 QEDVRFFDEDDGAV

-393 GDARKIVALETA
+393 GDARRIVALETA

-434 VAVGV
+434 VAIGV
-439 ENAIV
+439 ENAII

-458 SKVFRLRENPSDPFS
+458 SKVFRLRENPNDPFS

-487 SENDIEDKEGS
+487 SEDDIEDKDGT

-504 VGLQVVEPIT
+504 VGLQVVEPVT

-533 KGVPLVITPAVA
+533 QGVPLVITPAVA
-545 DVTGNAGDEPRFI
+545 DVTGNAGDDPRFI